1 MGGLASSAV
10 VAAAAA
16 PGTAAAAV
24 DGAGATVAA
33 AATWGDG
40 KNRSAS
46 SGAQDVSLETTC
58 KHSMHRGGRST
69 GHPKDAHL
77 RQLTHQAPH
86 PRH

>member
-1 MGGLASSAV
+1 
-10 VAAAAA
+10 
-16 PGTAAAAV
+16 
-24 DGAGATVAA
+24 
-33 AATWGDG
+33 
-40 KNRSAS
+40 
-46 SGAQDVSLETTC
+46 VSLETTC